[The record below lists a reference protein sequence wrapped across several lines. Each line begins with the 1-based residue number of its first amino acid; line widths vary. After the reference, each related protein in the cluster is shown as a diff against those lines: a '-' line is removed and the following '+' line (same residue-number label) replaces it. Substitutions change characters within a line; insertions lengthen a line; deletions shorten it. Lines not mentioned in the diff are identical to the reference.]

1 MFFAHRWQILLRLIL
16 FYFILYLLEIGAG
29 STSRLPHAEQEVTD
43 HITAWSSGSERA
55 DMDVW
60 IHAILVDYNIL
71 MSWFILVL
79 TLAQIWSVATFADGF
94 CPLSPLNMPGSY
106 FQHLLCG
113 TAGRSSS
120 ILFFPTIFPS
130 GSGPL
135 CWGVVVRGH
144 DQCASEG
151 FQVVAWS
158 HCSGWDSEYLVYSSW
173 EVER

>member
-16 FYFILYLLEIGAG
+16 FYFIYLLEIGAG
-29 STSRLPHAEQEVTD
+29 STSHLPHAEQEVTD

-71 MSWFILVL
+71 KSWFILVL

-94 CPLSPLNMPGSY
+94 CPLSPLNMPGSFLQY
-106 FQHLLCG
+106 FLCS
-113 TAGRSSS
+113 TAGWSSF
-120 ILFFPTIFPS
+120 ILFFPAIYLS

-151 FQVVAWS
+151 FRWWHGATAV
-158 HCSGWDSEYLVYSSW
+158 GENN
-173 EVER
+173 